1 MGVFSFLFQ
10 KPRKIY
16 DAFFGELVFIEFR
29 KEQEKSYFE
38 CRRYFEPI
46 GKNIEIGL
54 GGKIGESLA
63 GQRNFFMEIEK
74 KYTSI
79 TDTVIPIIEDE
90 FRNWK
95 ENFAVKNFRFEFFP
109 VYLNLTR
116 FNKGSFEWE
125 IAFNSIHDFN
135 HQFTVSIKDFVAQS
149 ILIDG

>member
-1 MGVFSFLFQ
+1 
-10 KPRKIY
+10 
-16 DAFFGELVFIEFR
+16 
-29 KEQEKSYFE
+29 
-38 CRRYFEPI
+38 
-46 GKNIEIGL
+46 
-54 GGKIGESLA
+54 
-63 GQRNFFMEIEK
+63 MEIEK

-135 HQFTVSIKDFVAQS
+135 HQFSVSIKDFVAQS